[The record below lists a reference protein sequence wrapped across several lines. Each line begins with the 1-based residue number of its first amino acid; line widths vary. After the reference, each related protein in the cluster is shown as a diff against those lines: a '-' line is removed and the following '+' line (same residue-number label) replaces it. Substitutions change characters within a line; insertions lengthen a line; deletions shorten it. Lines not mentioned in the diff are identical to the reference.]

1 MRLAPARN
9 RANRHVR
16 LSRMQIIFE
25 FSGSPEQ
32 YVAGAAHKEVPPPP
46 NCPSCG
52 GQNCFESLGYYTRSL
67 SKKGSSGVMPIAV
80 RRFRCASC
88 GVSVSLLP
96 SFAQPYRLVRNEIV
110 QMFFDGNRD
119 ADDVLRWDYLLRRYL
134 RRFCQWFPELIVRTA
149 VRLSRSPP
157 MDALEGFWGIF
168 KNLWGSLSLA
178 TGQLVCC
185 FQVTAFGAYKCH
197 AIPVS

>member
-1 MRLAPARN
+1 MTI
-9 RANRHVR
+9 VR
-16 LSRMQIIFE
+16 FSGMQIIFE
-25 FSGSPEQ
+25 FSGSPEE
-32 YVAGAAHKEVPPPP
+32 YVDGQVHKEVLPPS
-46 NCPSCG
+46 NCPACG
-52 GQNCFESLGYYTRSL
+52 EQICFESLGYYTRGISRI
-67 SKKGSSGVMPIAV
+67 GSPGVMPIAI
-80 RRFRCASC
+80 RRFRCVKC
-88 GVSVSLLP
+88 RISVSLLP

-149 VRLSRSPP
+149 VRPSRSPP

-168 KNLWGSLSLA
+168 KNLWGSLSFA
-178 TGQLVCC
+178 TGQLVCG

-197 AIPVS
+197 AVPVN